1 MNIFDAVK
9 DELSTRYV
17 VESYGI
23 QVRHNGMCCCPFHHD
38 KTPSM
43 KVDEK
48 RFHCFGCGEGGD
60 VIQFA
65 ARYFDL
71 SRYEAAKKLSEDF
84 GVSYDRW
91 KPERDGE
98 GKPIKP
104 KPRPKSPEQIY
115 REKEHHFFREI
126 SDHYHRLKDWKE
138 TYKPKS
144 MDEEWDDHFVEALNY
159 IPMLEGI
166 MDEFLA
172 ADRAG
177 REELFQAHA
186 RTESLCTQRNEEAK
200 AEKSVLRQL
209 QHMKIPTGGDKRTE
223 KTKSREAVA
232 I

>member
-1 MNIFDAVK
+1 
-9 DELSTRYV
+9 
-17 VESYGI
+17 
-23 QVRHNGMCCCPFHHD
+23 
-38 KTPSM
+38 
-43 KVDEK
+43 
-48 RFHCFGCGEGGD
+48 
-60 VIQFA
+60 
-65 ARYFDL
+65 
-71 SRYEAAKKLSEDF
+71 
-84 GVSYDRW
+84 
-91 KPERDGE
+91 
-98 GKPIKP
+98 
-104 KPRPKSPEQIY
+104 
-115 REKEHHFFREI
+115 
-126 SDHYHRLKDWKE
+126 
-138 TYKPKS
+138 